1 MKIIIK
7 TGMFFSSEFS
17 VFLLAQSAVS
27 FSIPRRYVIAWEP
40 LSASVRAFSNPLLI
54 VYVMN
59 KRAWKLCMRGQIL
72 ILLWTPMD
80 LSLKS
85 IGARQGVEQDEN
97 LEKEREEKGIIFPD
111 HIIIWCALNAHTLP
125 NPNSFLL
132 PSQ

>member
-1 MKIIIK
+1 MV
-7 TGMFFSSEFS
+7 FSSECS
-17 VFLLAQSAVS
+17 VFPLAQLVIS
-27 FSIPRRYVIAWEP
+27 FSIPRRYVMVREL
-40 LSASVRAFSNPLLI
+40 LSTSVRAFSNPVLI

-59 KRAWKLCMRGQIL
+59 KRPQKLCMRGLIL

-85 IGARQGVEQDEN
+85 IGAQQGVEQDEN

-111 HIIIWCALNAHTLP
+111 HIIIWCVLNAHTVP

-132 PSQ
+132 LSQ

>member
-1 MKIIIK
+1 MV
-7 TGMFFSSEFS
+7 FSSECS
-17 VFLLAQSAVS
+17 VFPRAQLVIS
-27 FSIPRRYVIAWEP
+27 FSIPRRYVMVREL
-40 LSASVRAFSNPLLI
+40 LSTSVRAFSNPVLI

-59 KRAWKLCMRGQIL
+59 KRPQKLCMRGLIL

-85 IGARQGVEQDEN
+85 IGAQQGVEQDEN

-111 HIIIWCALNAHTLP
+111 HAIIWCVLNAHTVP

-132 PSQ
+132 QSQ